1 MTINRSKIKNQIT
14 KRLTGGQVKIDVD
27 GSGDISAK
35 DFKLLRD
42 GNKFVQKQYG
52 GQILKRRI

>member
-1 MTINRSKIKNQIT
+1 MAINRSKLKNQIT
-14 KRLTGGQVKIDVD
+14 KKLTGGQVKLDAD
-27 GSGDISAK
+27 GSGNISAK

-52 GQILKRRI
+52 GQILKRRT

>member
-1 MTINRSKIKNQIT
+1 MAINRSKIKNQIT
-14 KRLTGGQVKIDVD
+14 KRLTGGQVKIDAD

-35 DFKLLRD
+35 DFKLWRD

-52 GQILKRRI
+52 GQILKRRT